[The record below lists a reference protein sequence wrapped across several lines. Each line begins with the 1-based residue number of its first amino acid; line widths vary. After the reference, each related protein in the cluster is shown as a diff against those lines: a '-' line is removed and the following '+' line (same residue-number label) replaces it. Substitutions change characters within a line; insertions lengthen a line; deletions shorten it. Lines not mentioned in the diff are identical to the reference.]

1 MKYIDRIF
9 AIGNCS
15 ITAMVLSLL
24 VINTQIEILKP
35 SKEKFSGRSNIL
47 NNRFTSAKTYSTI
60 LKIFVNGKKC
70 PDYFSFACKY

>member
-1 MKYIDRIF
+1 MKYIESIF

-35 SKEKFSGRSNIL
+35 SKEKFSGLSNRL
-47 NNRFTSAKTYSTI
+47 NNPFTSAKTYWTI
-60 LKIFVNGKKC
+60 LKIFVNDKKK
-70 PDYFSFACKY
+70 F